1 MEIGLT
7 SKSPGNLNVVIPRAL
22 LDKVDSNGKDDSFG
36 VIGNR
41 AVGFEEISI
50 TPTSRTLVVQFEP
63 GTNYIQ
69 ILGTKSPELTSKI
82 VALGSTNDL
91 KTFKIAPKITATL
104 NEPLTANS
112 SSANKT
118 ATRISVINN
127 TTLETPD
134 IPQTLNLQLD
144 SETRCKQINLINT

>member
-7 SKSPGNLNVVIPRAL
+7 SKSPGNLTLVIPRAL

-41 AVGFEEISI
+41 AVRFEEIST

-69 ILGTKSPELTSKI
+69 ILGTKSLEPMSKI
-82 VALGSTNDL
+82 TALGSTNDL
-91 KTFKIAPKITATL
+91 KTSKIAPEITATL
-104 NEPLTANS
+104 NESLTANR

-134 IPQTLNLQLD
+134 IPQTSNLQLD
-144 SETRCKQINLINT
+144 SATQVQANYFY